1 MAWFLGPLAVDPFE
15 DSWTLSDS
23 GGGAVAW
30 GAGAEGSVGAGQ
42 RLLGNYNLS
51 QEIAVLRTQVAS

>member
-30 GAGAEGSVGAGQ
+30 GAGAEGSVEGGAEAA
-42 RLLGNYNLS
+42 R
-51 QEIAVLRTQVAS
+51 